1 MLMRPERAKVFDVYN
16 ILELLPLQG
25 VVQCTYFTQGVALG
39 YGYSLGLQSA
49 LTNLKLIIN

>member
-25 VVQCTYFTQGVALG
+25 VVQCTYIYPKALPWAMEFI
-39 YGYSLGLQSA
+39 GLA
-49 LTNLKLIIN
+49 ARLD

>member
-1 MLMRPERAKVFDVYN
+1 MRPERAKVFDVYN
-16 ILELLPLQG
+16 SPYRALYNVRL
-25 VVQCTYFTQGVALG
+25 FTQGVALG